1 MEFVCRGMSTS
12 FRRLV
17 FRYCLSP
24 MEEGSFSLRKGHKS
38 RYNDDLLQM
47 PSLTAVLV
55 SILDNLYQGEAL
67 LKDGTYSI
75 RPSPSSSLTLCQLR
89 RKEKTQREIAKE
101 LGISRSYVS
110 RIEKRRLRFTCAS
123 VPGTNPIC
131 VETKT
136 NVQAFHM
143 RNNSPNFQNGNME
156 TRPVHP
162 VT

>member
-38 RYNDDLLQM
+38 RYGDDLLQM

-89 RKEKTQREIAKE
+89 RKEKTQRKSQKSSGFHGATYPGLKNAVCG
-101 LGISRSYVS
+101 LLALRSPAQI
-110 RIEKRRLRFTCAS
+110 RFAPKQKRTFKRFT
-123 VPGTNPIC
+123 
-131 VETKT
+131 
-136 NVQAFHM
+136 
-143 RNNSPNFQNGNME
+143 
-156 TRPVHP
+156 
-162 VT
+162 

>member
-12 FRRLV
+12 FRCLV

-89 RKEKTQREIAKE
+89 RKEKTQREVAKE

-110 RIEKRRLRFTCAS
+110 RIEKRRLGLLALRSPAQIRFATKQKRTFKRFT
-123 VPGTNPIC
+123 
-131 VETKT
+131 
-136 NVQAFHM
+136 
-143 RNNSPNFQNGNME
+143 
-156 TRPVHP
+156 
-162 VT
+162 